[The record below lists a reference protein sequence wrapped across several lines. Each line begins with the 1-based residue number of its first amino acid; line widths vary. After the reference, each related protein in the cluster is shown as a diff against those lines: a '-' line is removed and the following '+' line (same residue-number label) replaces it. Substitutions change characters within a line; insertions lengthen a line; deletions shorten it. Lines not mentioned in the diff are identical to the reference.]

1 MFKYI
6 NLKDLSNFKFNNI
19 LLIIYESEFRQLSKE
34 EIYRI
39 FNYSVFANIYWI
51 FIYGNNALDLEEE
64 IDFLIEEYSLV
75 FNDDSLLNIVTT
87 SYYVNDT
94 KELLSDL
101 YSCLTKKNI
110 KFNCIVSKKLK
121 NVIKIKNKFNKIP

>member
-19 LLIIYESEFRQLSKE
+19 LLFIDESEFRRLSKE
-34 EIYRI
+34 EVYKI
-39 FNYSVFANIYWI
+39 FNYRVFANIYWI
-51 FIYGNNALDLEEE
+51 FIYGNNALDIEEK
-64 IDFLIEEYSLV
+64 IDFLIEEYSLA

-87 SYYVNDT
+87 SYNVNDT
-94 KELLSDL
+94 EELLSDL

-110 KFNCIVSKKLK
+110 KFNCLISKKLK
-121 NVIKIKNKFNKIP
+121 DVIKR

>member
-1 MFKYI
+1 MFEYI

-19 LLIIYESEFRQLSKE
+19 LLIIDESEFRQLSKE

-51 FIYGNNALDLEEE
+51 FIYGNNALNLEEE

-87 SYYVNDT
+87 SYNVNDT
-94 KELLSDL
+94 EELLSDL

-110 KFNCIVSKKLK
+110 KFNCLVSKKLK
-121 NVIKIKNKFNKIP
+121 NVIKIKNKFNKTP

>member
-19 LLIIYESEFRQLSKE
+19 LLIIDESEFKQLSKE
-34 EIYRI
+34 EVYKI
-39 FNYSVFANIYWI
+39 FNYSVFANIHWI

-87 SYYVNDT
+87 SYNVNDT

-101 YSCLTKKNI
+101 HSCLTKKNI
-110 KFNCIVSKKLK
+110 KFNCLVSKKLR
-121 NVIKIKNKFNKIP
+121 NVIKIKR

>member
-19 LLIIYESEFRQLSKE
+19 LLIIDESEFKQLSKE
-34 EIYRI
+34 EVYRI

-51 FIYGNNALDLEEE
+51 FIYGNNALDLEEK
-64 IDFLIEEYSLV
+64 IDFLIEEYSLA

-87 SYYVNDT
+87 SYNVNDIE
-94 KELLSDL
+94 ELLSDL
-101 YSCLTKKNI
+101 HSCLIKKTI
-110 KFNCIVSKKLK
+110 KFNYLVSKKLR
-121 NVIKIKNKFNKIP
+121 NVIKIKR

>member
-110 KFNCIVSKKLK
+110 KFNCLISKKLK
-121 NVIKIKNKFNKIP
+121 DVIKR

>member
-6 NLKDLSNFKFNNI
+6 NLKDLSNLKFNNI
-19 LLIIYESEFRQLSKE
+19 LLIIDESEFRQLSKE

-87 SYYVNDT
+87 SYNVNDT
-94 KELLSDL
+94 EELLSDL

-110 KFNCIVSKKLK
+110 KFNCLISKKLK
-121 NVIKIKNKFNKIP
+121 DVIKIKRWKHN

>member
-19 LLIIYESEFRQLSKE
+19 LLIIDESEFRQLSKE

-87 SYYVNDT
+87 SYNVNDT

-110 KFNCIVSKKLK
+110 KFNCLISKKLK
-121 NVIKIKNKFNKIP
+121 DVIKR

>member
-6 NLKDLSNFKFNNI
+6 NLKDLSNLKFNNI
-19 LLIIYESEFRQLSKE
+19 LLIIDESEFRQLSKE

-87 SYYVNDT
+87 SYNVNDT
-94 KELLSDL
+94 EELLSDL

-110 KFNCIVSKKLK
+110 KFNCLISKKLK
-121 NVIKIKNKFNKIP
+121 DVIKIKR

>member
-19 LLIIYESEFRQLSKE
+19 LLIIDESEFKQLSKE
-34 EIYRI
+34 EVYKI

-51 FIYGNNALDLEEE
+51 FIYGNNALDLEEK
-64 IDFLIEEYSLV
+64 IDFLIEEYSLA

-87 SYYVNDT
+87 SYNVNDT
-94 KELLSDL
+94 EELLSDL

-110 KFNCIVSKKLK
+110 KFNCLVSKKLR
-121 NVIKIKNKFNKIP
+121 NMIKIKR

>member
-19 LLIIYESEFRQLSKE
+19 LLIIDESEFKQLSKE
-34 EIYRI
+34 EFYKI
-39 FNYSVFANIYWI
+39 FNYRVFTNIHWI
-51 FIYGNNALDLEEE
+51 FIHGNNALDLEEE

-87 SYYVNDT
+87 SYNVNDT
-94 KELLSDL
+94 EELLSDL
-101 YSCLTKKNI
+101 HSCLIKKNI
-110 KFNCIVSKKLK
+110 KFNCLVSKKLR
-121 NVIKIKNKFNKIP
+121 NVIKIKR

>member
-6 NLKDLSNFKFNNI
+6 NLKDLSNLKFNNI
-19 LLIIYESEFRQLSKE
+19 LLIIDESEFRQLSKE

-87 SYYVNDT
+87 SYNVNDT
-94 KELLSDL
+94 EDLLSDL
-101 YSCLTKKNI
+101 YSCLTNKNV
-110 KFNCIVSKKLK
+110 KFNCLISKKLK
-121 NVIKIKNKFNKIP
+121 DVIKIKR

>member
-1 MFKYI
+1 MFEYI

-19 LLIIYESEFRQLSKE
+19 LLIIDESEFRQLSKE

-51 FIYGNNALDLEEE
+51 FIYGNNALNLEEE

-87 SYYVNDT
+87 SYNVNDT
-94 KELLSDL
+94 EELLSDL

-110 KFNCIVSKKLK
+110 KFNCLVSKKLK
-121 NVIKIKNKFNKIP
+121 NVIKIKNKFNQTP

>member
-19 LLIIYESEFRQLSKE
+19 LLFIDESEFRRLSKE
-34 EIYRI
+34 EVYKI
-39 FNYSVFANIYWI
+39 FNYRVFTNIHWI
-51 FIYGNNALDLEEE
+51 FIHGNNALDLEEE

-87 SYYVNDT
+87 SYNVNDT
-94 KELLSDL
+94 EELLSDL

-110 KFNCIVSKKLK
+110 KFNCLVSKKLR
-121 NVIKIKNKFNKIP
+121 NVIKIKRWKRK

>member
-6 NLKDLSNFKFNNI
+6 NLKDLGNFKFNNI
-19 LLIIYESEFRQLSKE
+19 LLIIDESEFKQLSKE
-34 EIYRI
+34 EVYKI

-87 SYYVNDT
+87 SYNLNDIE
-94 KELLSDL
+94 ELLSDL
-101 YSCLTKKNI
+101 HSCLIKKNI
-110 KFNCIVSKKLK
+110 KFNCLVSKKLR
-121 NVIKIKNKFNKIP
+121 NMIKIKR

>member
-19 LLIIYESEFRQLSKE
+19 LLIIDESEFRQLSKE

-87 SYYVNDT
+87 SYNVNDT
-94 KELLSDL
+94 EELLSDL
-101 YSCLTKKNI
+101 YGCLTKKNI
-110 KFNCIVSKKLK
+110 KFNCLISKKLK
-121 NVIKIKNKFNKIP
+121 DVVKIKK

>member
-19 LLIIYESEFRQLSKE
+19 LLIIDESEFKQLSKE

-39 FNYSVFANIYWI
+39 FNYSVFVNIYWI

-87 SYYVNDT
+87 SYNVNDT

-110 KFNCIVSKKLK
+110 KFNCLISKKLK
-121 NVIKIKNKFNKIP
+121 DVIKIKR

>member
-19 LLIIYESEFRQLSKE
+19 LLFIDESEFRRLSKE
-34 EIYRI
+34 EVYKI
-39 FNYSVFANIYWI
+39 FNYRVFTNIHWI
-51 FIYGNNALDLEEE
+51 FIHGNNALDLEEE

-87 SYYVNDT
+87 SYNVNDT
-94 KELLSDL
+94 EELLSDL

-110 KFNCIVSKKLK
+110 KFNCLVSKKLR
-121 NVIKIKNKFNKIP
+121 NVIKIKR

>member
-19 LLIIYESEFRQLSKE
+19 LLIIDESEFKQLSQE

-39 FNYSVFANIYWI
+39 FNYSVFVNIYWI

-87 SYYVNDT
+87 SYNVNDT

-110 KFNCIVSKKLK
+110 KFNCLISKKLK
-121 NVIKIKNKFNKIP
+121 DVIKIKR

>member
-19 LLIIYESEFRQLSKE
+19 LLIIDESEFKQLSKE

-39 FNYSVFANIYWI
+39 FNYSVFVNIYWI

-87 SYYVNDT
+87 SYNVNDT

-110 KFNCIVSKKLK
+110 KFNCLISKKLK
-121 NVIKIKNKFNKIP
+121 DVIKIKRWKRK

>member
-19 LLIIYESEFRQLSKE
+19 LLIIDESEFKQLSKE
-34 EIYRI
+34 EVYRI

-51 FIYGNNALDLEEE
+51 FIYGNNALDLEEK
-64 IDFLIEEYSLV
+64 IDFLIEEYSLA

-87 SYYVNDT
+87 SYNVNDIE
-94 KELLSDL
+94 ELLSDL
-101 YSCLTKKNI
+101 HSCLIKKNI
-110 KFNCIVSKKLK
+110 KFNYLVSKKLR
-121 NVIKIKNKFNKIP
+121 NVIKIKR

>member
-19 LLIIYESEFRQLSKE
+19 LLIIDESEFRQLSKE

-87 SYYVNDT
+87 SYNLNDIE
-94 KELLSDL
+94 ELLSDL
-101 YSCLTKKNI
+101 HSCLIKKNI
-110 KFNCIVSKKLK
+110 KFNCLVSKKLR
-121 NVIKIKNKFNKIP
+121 NVIKIKR